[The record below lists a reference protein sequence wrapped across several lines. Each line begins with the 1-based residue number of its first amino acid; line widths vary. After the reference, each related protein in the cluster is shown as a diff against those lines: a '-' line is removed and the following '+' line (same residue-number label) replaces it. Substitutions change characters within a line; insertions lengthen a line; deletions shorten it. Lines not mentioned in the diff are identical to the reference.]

1 MYLDPQKDITLA
13 VDASPY
19 GIGPVIS
26 HITPEGD
33 KPIAYASRKLTKPE
47 TNYSQL
53 EKEALAIVYGVRIF
67 HQYLCGKKFTLLTDH
82 KPLTYLLGPKR
93 GIPVLAA
100 SRLQRWA
107 ILLSGYVYD
116 IQYRTSKQNANADFL
131 SRLPG
136 SDTVDNNQ
144 DEFVVMWT
152 SEATELNHV
161 QLNSLP
167 VDGETGNRQGQ
178 RVVQSQV
185 LGTEWLARKP

>member
-13 VDASPY
+13 MDASPY
-19 GIGPVIS
+19 GIGPV
-26 HITPEGD
+26 TPEGD

-67 HQYLCGKKFTLLTDH
+67 HQYLCGKKFTLLMDH

-100 SRLQRWA
+100 SRLQCWA
-107 ILLSGYVYD
+107 ILVSGYVYD

-136 SDTVDNNQ
+136 SDTVDDNQ

-152 SEATELNHV
+152 SDATELNHV